1 MKHTAYSFIICI
13 AMTLVAT
20 TAAAQRQ
27 GIVVDAATKVP
38 LRDVSVRFDCGK
50 QQQTQWNGIFSIP
63 DNFDRAAFS
72 HPKYEKCFL
81 KHSELA
87 DTVFMLPAAIVLGE
101 VVIYGKK
108 GAKKDF
114 AKLNKTDLKLAGA
127 KADGN
132 LLGLLQL
139 IMNPF
144 TSSSM
149 SKKELQR
156 QKHKQILDNY

>member
-1 MKHTAYSFIICI
+1 MRHTAFSFIIGM
-13 AMTLVAT
+13 AMTLAAT
-20 TAAAQRQ
+20 TAEAQRR

-50 QQQTQWNGIFSIP
+50 QQQTPWNGIFSIP
-63 DNFDRAAFS
+63 ENFERAAFA

-101 VVIYGKK
+101 VVIYGKM
-108 GAKKDF
+108 GRKKDF

-139 IMNPF
+139 IMNPL
-144 TSSSM
+144 TGSSM

-156 QKHKQILDNY
+156 QRHKQILDNY